1 MKRESTPLETYK
13 SGQPYKNIVRLK
25 LKVTDGKM
33 RETDAVNTK
42 QLLRIV
48 QSVPSPKAKTIQTIV
63 NLKCV
68 KKDLKKVTGKSVIS
82 KRILKIL
89 NYWMNN

>member
-1 MKRESTPLETYK
+1 MKRESIPIETYK
-13 SGQPYKNIVRLK
+13 SGQPYENIVRLK

-48 QSVPSPKAKTIQTIV
+48 QSVPSPKAKPFKQ
-63 NLKCV
+63 
-68 KKDLKKVTGKSVIS
+68 
-82 KRILKIL
+82 
-89 NYWMNN
+89 